1 MLEADRIS
9 LLVKLEEQQ
18 QHRAAQQDVLANAA
32 AAQQAIQAAQAKL
45 ASLQPA
51 AVVRLVTQCDQ
62 FQQKLD
68 SVGSAVS
75 AGQYEE
81 VVRLCNNITLS
92 AVSTCPQEQITTRC
106 IAVCCIVIR
115 S

>member
-1 MLEADRIS
+1 MLEAERIS
-9 LLVKLEEQQ
+9 MLVKLEEQQ
-18 QHRAAQQDVLANAA
+18 QHRAALQDVLANAA

-45 ASLQPA
+45 ASLQP
-51 AVVRLVTQCDQ
+51 VVRLVTRCDQ

-92 AVSTCPQEQITTRC
+92 AVSTCPQEQITAALHCGR
-106 IAVCCIVIR
+106 
-115 S
+115 